1 MTKSE
6 DRMTK
11 EFRNGNDECLP
22 GRRRSLFV
30 IRSFGFDS
38 SFGFRHSD
46 FFARNQGQKVDSKGL
61 MR

>member
-1 MTKSE
+1 
-6 DRMTK
+6 MTK